1 MADWDSFVAC
11 VQGTDAEVSQF
22 LQDEGIKAFNGSKEM
37 AIAGVKA
44 VSDFWNGLNPAVR
57 WGLAYG
63 AKKLSEAGKK
73 RLATLIVESGGVV
86 EVGFVIGDLIIDLA
100 LFIGVL
106 VASFEIGV
114 LVTASAECL
123 GTA

>member
-11 VQGTDAEVSQF
+11 VDGKDAEVGQF
-22 LQDEGIKAFNGSKEM
+22 LQNEGLSAFNGGKEM
-37 AIAGVKA
+37 ALAGVNA
-44 VSDFWNGLNPAVR
+44 IITFWNGLNPAVR
-57 WGLAYG
+57 WGLAFA
-63 AKKLSEAGKK
+63 AKKLSEAGLK
-73 RLATLIVESGGVV
+73 RLATLIAETGGVAAA
-86 EVGFVIGDLIIDLA
+86 GFAIADLAIDLA

-123 GTA
+123 VPA